1 MTLFNRYLLPGLIF
15 MAVVIGG
22 GYSTGRELIE
32 FFAPSGPIGGV
43 YGMIVTMIVWSAV
56 LAISFEL
63 VRMTQSYDYRSF
75 FIVLLGRA
83 WFLFEIAYF
92 ALLILVLAVLGAAAG
107 EVAHETFG
115 WPTVAGTVL
124 LMALIGFLVFFG
136 SDVIEK
142 VLALWA
148 FLLYA
153 LYVAI
158 IAWTFSQF
166 GERIEYSFGTS
177 PTPDGWLLAGIRY
190 AGYNMSC
197 IPAVFFTIRHA
208 TRRREALAAGL
219 LGGPIAMLP
228 GVALFV
234 AMMAFY
240 PQIGEQHVPTNF
252 LLAQFN
258 APWFQGLFQI
268 VLFGVL
274 VKTGTALLHAIN
286 ERVAK
291 LYDERG
297 RAMPRALR
305 PALSL
310 SVLIVSV
317 FAANAIGLVGLIA
330 KGYGWLTWFFIAI
343 LVIPV
348 LTIGAYKVFKEG

>member
-1 MTLFNRYLLPGLIF
+1 MRPSLAAYAPAEAIQPSASEARWRIRPPPCRFSLSHHRRHRIAVVERFWRGRSTARDGGRRGGQGRLFWPSPAKTVRPPREPMTLFNRYLLPGLIF

-107 EVAHETFG
+107 EVAHESFG
-115 WPTVAGTVL
+115 WPTITGTLL
-124 LMALIGFLVFFG
+124 LMTLIGFLVFFG
-136 SDVIEK
+136 SSVIEK

-166 GERIEYSFGTS
+166 GERIEYSFGT
-177 PTPDGWLLAGIRY
+177 
-190 AGYNMSC
+190 
-197 IPAVFFTIRHA
+197 
-208 TRRREALAAGL
+208 
-219 LGGPIAMLP
+219 
-228 GVALFV
+228 
-234 AMMAFY
+234 
-240 PQIGEQHVPTNF
+240 
-252 LLAQFN
+252 
-258 APWFQGLFQI
+258 
-268 VLFGVL
+268 
-274 VKTGTALLHAIN
+274 
-286 ERVAK
+286 
-291 LYDERG
+291 
-297 RAMPRALR
+297 
-305 PALSL
+305 
-310 SVLIVSV
+310 
-317 FAANAIGLVGLIA
+317 
-330 KGYGWLTWFFIAI
+330 
-343 LVIPV
+343 
-348 LTIGAYKVFKEG
+348 